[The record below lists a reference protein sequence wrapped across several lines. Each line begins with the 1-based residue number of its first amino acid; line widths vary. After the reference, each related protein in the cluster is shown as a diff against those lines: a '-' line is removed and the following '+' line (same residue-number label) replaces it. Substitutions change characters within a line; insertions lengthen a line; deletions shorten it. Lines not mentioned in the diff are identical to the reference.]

1 MSEERGTVRSAVGM
15 GGITAVSRLVGFVR
29 VLVVARVLGTTHL
42 GDAFQ
47 SSNSVSNVVFEL
59 VAAGA
64 LSAVLVPAFVDL
76 LDAGDQEG
84 AEEVA
89 GGVLGLAM
97 TGLGILALIGVVAAP
112 LIAVALTVGVPD
124 AVAHD
129 QRALVTFLLRFFIP
143 QVVLYAAGTVATGVL
158 YARRRFLP
166 TAAAPIGNT
175 VVMVAA
181 LIAFR
186 VSAGAHPGL
195 RLDATDRWLLVLA
208 GTGGV
213 VAFVGTLVI
222 ACRASGFRLRPRW
235 MPRDRRVT
243 AALRQAGWGVVLH
256 SSAGALLL
264 GAIVVG
270 AAVQG
275 GVVAYQVAWV
285 FFLAPYAVLAQPIHT
300 AILPELVGE
309 ARDDDRG
316 RFRSTVRW
324 GVERIALPLLPLSAL
339 LAAVA
344 LPAMRAAAV
353 ASSDRGSV
361 LLAAALGSLAIGLFP
376 YSAFLLLARAS
387 YALGDSRTP
396 GLVALGVAGVG
407 VVGMVLGGALTHG
420 TARLAS
426 LGLAHSVAH
435 LVGMA
440 VLVRVLR
447 RRLDG
452 PLVPANVVRM
462 AVVSVVVGV
471 LGGAA
476 VAVVGPDAGR
486 AADAALAVGI
496 AAACGLL
503 VLAAYRFGGVLAGL
517 GARVTH
523 PVAAE
528 DRHTSERWDAE
539 DGLVAEVD
547 AP

>member
-213 VAFVGTLVI
+213 VAFVGGLALPGIINWLV
-222 ACRASGFRLRPRW
+222 AS
-235 MPRDRRVT
+235 
-243 AALRQAGWGVVLH
+243 
-256 SSAGALLL
+256 
-264 GAIVVG
+264 
-270 AAVQG
+270 
-275 GVVAYQVAWV
+275 
-285 FFLAPYAVLAQPIHT
+285 
-300 AILPELVGE
+300 
-309 ARDDDRG
+309 ARD
-316 RFRSTVRW
+316 
-324 GVERIALPLLPLSAL
+324 A
-339 LAAVA
+339 
-344 LPAMRAAAV
+344 
-353 ASSDRGSV
+353 
-361 LLAAALGSLAIGLFP
+361 GLF
-376 YSAFLLLARAS
+376 S
-387 YALGDSRTP
+387 
-396 GLVALGVAGVG
+396 
-407 VVGMVLGGALTHG
+407 
-420 TARLAS
+420 
-426 LGLAHSVAH
+426 
-435 LVGMA
+435 
-440 VLVRVLR
+440 
-447 RRLDG
+447 
-452 PLVPANVVRM
+452 
-462 AVVSVVVGV
+462 
-471 LGGAA
+471 
-476 VAVVGPDAGR
+476 
-486 AADAALAVGI
+486 
-496 AAACGLL
+496 
-503 VLAAYRFGGVLAGL
+503 
-517 GARVTH
+517 
-523 PVAAE
+523 
-528 DRHTSERWDAE
+528 
-539 DGLVAEVD
+539 
-547 AP
+547 